1 MPRTRFRYPEAP
13 RQDLVQEMHGELVA
27 DPYRWIEDAADLR
40 TARWLRDQE
49 ELFLAESRGWPG
61 RDDWHRRLAQL
72 TAVPIT
78 TAPKVRGEKV
88 FTCRQ
93 DPGME
98 HPAIFVARATEA
110 GGTGDGAGRLL
121 LDVSA
126 LDPSGSTVLDAW
138 EPSPDGRLLACQLSS
153 NGTEDSELT
162 VIDTVTGATVDGPIG
177 RLRQSPVAWLPGGE
191 MFYYVRRLPP
201 GPHPGEERY
210 HRRVYLHQV
219 GHDPDSDILIFG
231 DGRGKTQFYTVAV
244 CADGRWLTITA
255 TAGTS
260 PRADVYLADLSATG
274 PGAPEL
280 RPVHEGIEAKTR
292 VHIAPGTGP
301 LGPIWLHTDYGAP
314 RGRVVTCGPAG
325 PAASCWRELIAERPD
340 AVLEDFAVLTGP
352 GLTRPVG
359 LAAWTRHAAAEI
371 TVHDLADGRQTASVP
386 LPGAG
391 VAGRFSV
398 RPEGGHEA
406 WFSFHSNAVTPRV
419 YRYDARRGE
428 TTLWAGGGPAI
439 AGTAGPAVPAVAM
452 RQVAFSSADGTRVH
466 MFVVSPAGHPDRP
479 RPAILTGYGG
489 FGVSM
494 SPGYSP
500 VALAWAAAGGVFA
513 TACLRGGGE
522 EGQEWH
528 RAGMG
533 ENKPNVFDDFAAAAD
548 HLVTDGWTAPGQLA
562 IMGGSNGGLLVGAA
576 LTRHPEKYAAVIC
589 MSPLLDMVR
598 YELSGLG
605 PSWRPEYGSAS
616 DPAQLRTLLSYSPYH
631 RVRDGIAYPPVL
643 FTVSDGDTRV
653 DPLHARKMCAALQH
667 ASAAPGP
674 VLFRLERGA
683 GHGTRARSRQVGL
696 FADCLAFL
704 GGILGLAAA

>member
-1 MPRTRFRYPEAP
+1 M
-13 RQDLVQEMHGELVA
+13 
-27 DPYRWIEDAADLR
+27 
-40 TARWLRDQE
+40 ARRDHWYQQ
-49 ELFLAESRGWPG
+49 LAR
-61 RDDWHRRLAQL
+61 L
-72 TAVPIT
+72 TAVPLVA
-78 TAPKVRGEKV
+78 APKVRGEKV
-88 FTCRQ
+88 FTWRQ

-98 HPAIFVARATEA
+98 HPAIFVASAAEARAAET
-110 GGTGDGAGRLL
+110 GGTETGGTDAGAGRPL

-138 EPSPDGRLLACQLSS
+138 EPSPDGSLLACQLSA

-219 GHDPDSDILIFG
+219 GHDPDSDVLIFG

-244 CADGRWLTITA
+244 TADGRWLTITA

-260 PRADVYLADLSATG
+260 PRADVYLADLSVTG

-280 RPVHEGIEAKTR
+280 RPVHEGIEAKTK

-301 LGPIWLHTDYGAP
+301 LGPIWLHTNHGAP
-314 RGRVVTCGPAG
+314 RGRIVTCGPA
-325 PAASCWRELIAERPD
+325 ASRGERLARAHPGTRRRRSRRLRS
-340 AVLEDFAVLTGP
+340 ARRP

-359 LAAWTRHAAAEI
+359 LASWTRHATAEI

-386 LPGAG
+386 LPGAC

-406 WFSFHSNAVTPRV
+406 WFTFHSNAVTPRV
-419 YRYDARRGE
+419 YRYDAHRGE
-428 TTLWAGGGPAI
+428 TSAWASHGPAI
-439 AGTAGPAVPAVAM
+439 AGPAGPAVPAVAM
-452 RQVAFSSADGTRVH
+452 RQVTFSSADGTRVR
-466 MFVVSPAGHPDRP
+466 MFVVSSAGRPDRP

-489 FGVSM
+489 FGASM

-522 EGQEWH
+522 EGEEWH

-533 ENKPNVFDDFAAAAD
+533 ENKPNVFDDFTAAAD
-548 HLVTDGWTAPGQLA
+548 HLVADGWTAPGQLA

-631 RVRDGIAYPPVL
+631 RVRDGVAYPPVL

-674 VLFRLERGA
+674 VLFRLERGT

-704 GGILGLAAA
+704 GGILGLAVP